1 MEYAPKMRDTFWG
14 PNNERQSMNFPDGR
28 PKGIKQILSERGLWR
43 KNMVGECR
51 LCRDGNT
58 DPLRVDCCG
67 RKINQTFWLKDRHW
81 LK

>member
-1 MEYAPKMRDTFWG
+1 MP
-14 PNNERQSMNFPDGR
+14 R

-67 RKINQTFWLKDRHW
+67 RKIISLQPDFLAQRSALVEMIEIQVTSVYFSQNFTAN
-81 LK
+81 

>member
-1 MEYAPKMRDTFWG
+1 MP
-14 PNNERQSMNFPDGR
+14 R

-58 DPLRVDCCG
+58 DPLEERLYLFN
-67 RKINQTFWLKDRHW
+67 RTFWLKDRHW